1 MASFAELD
9 KFVSKFKSLWE
20 TGSNVSMTVEANAG
34 LAKISLHVNVA
45 LKVQDQVELADSF
58 RRGGGYGGKGSPC
71 RQRRRIRRAAERQA
85 RANATGDAVTAR
97 SAAEMDQSQVAR
109 VHDIQEAESDVEFVV
124 VVDVQE
130 GVEGYDIVEAFEE
143 NFTAVLIDVN
153 VNLDDACQSM
163 LIHKIEEDEYQ
174 DDINGRMRCINY
186 EIFVK
191 NV

>member
-1 MASFAELD
+1 
-9 KFVSKFKSLWE
+9 
-20 TGSNVSMTVEANAG
+20 MTVEANAG
-34 LAKISLHVNVA
+34 LAKIRLHVNVA

-85 RANATGDAVTAR
+85 RANATGDAVTR
-97 SAAEMDQSQVAR
+97 SAAEVDQSQVAR

-130 GVEGYDIVEAFEE
+130 GVRGYDIVEAFEE

>member
-1 MASFAELD
+1 M
-9 KFVSKFKSLWE
+9 
-20 TGSNVSMTVEANAG
+20 
-34 LAKISLHVNVA
+34 
-45 LKVQDQVELADSF
+45 
-58 RRGGGYGGKGSPC
+58 
-71 RQRRRIRRAAERQA
+71 
-85 RANATGDAVTAR
+85 
-97 SAAEMDQSQVAR
+97 
-109 VHDIQEAESDVEFVV
+109 HDIQEAESDVEFVV